1 MGVALAYGTRSPA
14 MLDKK
19 TLFWHNEESC
29 FQTMQESPRSFADQ
43 PILTDGVPASPKMAG
58 TSIVSTP
65 KAIVSSLAMAILFV
79 LGLALIQILFHR
91 ATPDGDS
98 IVRALEY
105 CSMGAGYCLLALPMW
120 GIFDTL
126 RRTHLY
132 VTGPKYV
139 IAFGY
144 VGLMG
149 ALLYFA
155 YKMVLWSLASIL

>member
-1 MGVALAYGTRSPA
+1 MLAKNPH
-14 MLDKK
+14 
-19 TLFWHNEESC
+19 FWHNGESKC
-29 FQTMQESPRSFADQ
+29 QTMQESPHAFADH
-43 PILTDGVPASPKMAG
+43 PIPADGVSASPKMAG

-65 KAIVSSLAMAILFV
+65 KAIVSSAVMALLFV

-98 IVRALEY
+98 VVRALEY
-105 CSMGAGYCLLALPMW
+105 CSMGAGYCLLALPVW

-155 YKMVLWSLASIL
+155 YKMVLWALASVL

>member
-1 MGVALAYGTRSPA
+1 
-14 MLDKK
+14 
-19 TLFWHNEESC
+19 
-29 FQTMQESPRSFADQ
+29 
-43 PILTDGVPASPKMAG
+43 MAG

-65 KAIVSSLAMAILFV
+65 KAIVSSAVMALLFV

-98 IVRALEY
+98 VVRALEY
-105 CSMGAGYCLLALPMW
+105 CSMGAGYCLLAFPVW

-155 YKMVLWSLASIL
+155 YKMVLWALASVL